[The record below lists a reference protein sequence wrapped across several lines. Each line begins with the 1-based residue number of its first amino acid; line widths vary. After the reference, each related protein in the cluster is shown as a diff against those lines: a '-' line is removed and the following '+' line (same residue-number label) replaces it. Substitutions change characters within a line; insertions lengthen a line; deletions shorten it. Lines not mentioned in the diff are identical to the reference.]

1 MAGRRSNIL
10 KPQEKRAK
18 PAAKRRPKNNL
29 NALATAEKQYPTKTK
44 MRRHRLGD
52 DELSQPTRKRGMD
65 GDDDEDEDAGR
76 SKRPRR
82 GLDQDGSDVDGGSD
96 SDGNEWRIGAVD
108 SDNDSDIDS
117 DEAMGESDEE
127 KFEGFTFRGS
137 STMQKKG
144 KKPAKVQKRKADV
157 ELSEGGEDDLLNEE
171 FDGFSDEEEEDEEDD
186 DLGEDAVDLAT
197 AWDMNEEESE
207 AEAPKK
213 SSKGKKSKAD
223 AMSEDDEDRSSAESG
238 DEDEDE
244 DEDGDDAESDTSEL
258 SISDNE
264 GETKQGLTKLQR
276 FVTSLGQNAGS
287 VTATRPKTAVPGGD
301 PTEFGLAPSRKLT
314 VADLM
319 PSISDSRMKGA
330 LKHIDNDPSSTTNN
344 TGIPGKLDVPLAKRQ
359 QDRLDRAAAYEKSK
373 ETLARWI
380 ETVKSNRRAEHL
392 SFPLAEPD
400 ALQPSKVVDSKPRT
414 DLETTIQNILV
425 ESGLADSKNGTA
437 EDKIQEFEELQA
449 KKISLEEIQARRAE
463 LRKQRD
469 LLFREEIR
477 SKRIKKIKSKA
488 YRRVHRKERE
498 RLEKTEQE
506 ALAAAGVD
514 MDEEDRERND
524 RLRAEARMGSK
535 HKDSKWAKSL
545 KQTGRTAWDEE
556 ARTEMADL
564 ARREEEL
571 QKRIQGKR
579 VVDEDDEYLSSSS
592 EGDDESG
599 SEIEGFKL
607 REKIDKLNGDE
618 KEATKES
625 GPYSGL
631 LSMKFMQNAD
641 AARKE
646 SNDRELRQIK
656 RQLNGEKSASE
667 EEIQEEAGRQ
677 KFGKQVT
684 KASNTLPSKSS
695 HDREASNDE
704 ALEASGSESD
714 IEIRVNSESKQKP
727 KAKSSLKKKRHNLD
741 ATKQSTED
749 EGENPWLTE
758 TSKKP
763 RSKKGAVN
771 ATAEVSLIDNSGSI
785 IPLETDQRGSKSKRQ
800 GGSGKAAVQHV
811 NDDERSEDEDESS
824 VPVLLKNEEL
834 IKRAFAGDE
843 VLQTFNSEKKQT
855 IKEEDDKVVEDT
867 LPGWGS
873 WAGAGLS
880 RADKKR
886 VKRTFTTI
894 EGISAEKR
902 KDAKLDRV
910 IINEKQV
917 KKNNK
922 YLASQLPHP
931 FESRQQ
937 YERSLRLPIGPE
949 WTTKSTFQTAT
960 KPRVMIKQGVIKPIQ
975 RPALTGALLCNP
987 PSGNRGVGDHSVTLS
1002 ADALRSILELFAA
1015 RDQTAEGGVPISNP
1029 SGHGE
1034 DDPAARWDLEID
1046 YPFACAHVDRVLTDH

>member
-1 MAGRRSNIL
+1 MSGRKSNIL
-10 KPQEKRAK
+10 KPQEKRPK

-44 MRRHRLGD
+44 IRRHRLGD
-52 DELSQPTRKRGMD
+52 DEFSQPTRKRVIDD
-65 GDDDEDEDAGR
+65 GDDDEDTGR

-82 GLDQDGSDVDGGSD
+82 GQDQDESEDGGSD
-96 SDGNEWRIGAVD
+96 SDGNEWRIGTVD

-127 KFEGFTFRGS
+127 RFEGFTFRGS

-144 KKPAKVQKRKADV
+144 KKAVQAQKRKTKVDQ
-157 ELSEGGEDDLLNEE
+157 SEGEEDDLLNEE
-171 FDGFSDEEEEDEEDD
+171 FDGISDEEGEDEED

-197 AWDMNEEESE
+197 AWDMEETEPETKASKKTSKEKEGKANSMSGDDDDLSSAGSSNEEESE
-207 AEAPKK
+207 
-213 SSKGKKSKAD
+213 
-223 AMSEDDEDRSSAESG
+223 DDG
-238 DEDEDE
+238 
-244 DEDGDDAESDTSEL
+244 ESDTSEL

-276 FVTSLGQNAGS
+276 FVTSLGQDSAS
-287 VTATRPKTAVPGGD
+287 ATSSRPKTTLPGGD

-330 LKHIDNDPSSTTNN
+330 LKHIEDGSSTKGNA
-344 TGIPGKLDVPLAKRQ
+344 GIPGKLDVPLPKRQ

-380 ETVKSNRRAEHL
+380 ETVKANRRAEHL

-414 DLETTIQNILV
+414 NLETAIQNILV
-425 ESGLADSKNGTA
+425 ESGLVDSKDGTA

-449 KKISLEEIQARRAE
+449 KKISIEEIQARRAE

-477 SKRIKKIKSKA
+477 AKRIKKIKSKA

-498 RLEKTEQE
+498 KLEKMEHE
-506 ALAAAGVD
+506 ALAAAGID
-514 MDEEDRERND
+514 MEEENRERND
-524 RLRAEARMGSK
+524 RIRAEARMSSK
-535 HKDSKWAKSL
+535 HKDSKWAKSM
-545 KQTGRTAWDEE
+545 KQTGRTAWDED

-579 VVDEDDEYLSSSS
+579 VVDGDEYLSSSS
-592 EGDDESG
+592 EDEDDSG
-599 SEIEGFKL
+599 SDMEGFRL
-607 REKIDKLNGDE
+607 RKKVDKLGGDG
-618 KEATKES
+618 KDGSQES

-631 LSMKFMQNAD
+631 LSMKFMQNAE

-646 SNDRELRQIK
+646 ENDRELRQIK
-656 RQLNGEKSASE
+656 RQLNGEEESGSE
-667 EEIQEEAGRQ
+667 EDLQEDVGRR
-677 KFGKQVT
+677 KFGTQST
-684 KASNTLPSKSS
+684 KSS
-695 HDREASNDE
+695 NKPSVNMSQEAKSRNEED
-704 ALEASGSESD
+704 ASGSDSD
-714 IEIRVNSESKQKP
+714 IEIRVSSESKEKKTRVEP
-727 KAKSSLKKKRHNLD
+727 LKNKRHTLD
-741 ATKQSTED
+741 PTKTLSTE
-749 EGENPWLTE
+749 ENENPWLTE
-758 TSKKP
+758 TSKKS
-763 RSKKGAVN
+763 RSKKGVA
-771 ATAEVSLIDNSGSI
+771 AADVSLIENSGSA
-785 IPLETDQRGSKSKRQ
+785 IPLERDQPSSKKKRRGGPVKV
-800 GGSGKAAVQHV
+800 ATQHV
-811 NDDERSEDEDESS
+811 SDDERSGDEDEPNM
-824 VPVLLKNEEL
+824 PVLLKNEEL

-843 VLQTFNSEKKQT
+843 VLETFNKEKKQT
-855 IKEEDDKVVEDT
+855 VEEEGDRVVEDT

-880 RADKKR
+880 RSEKKQ

-931 FESRQQ
+931 FESKQQ

-975 RPALTGALLCNP
+975 RP
-987 PSGNRGVGDHSVTLS
+987 TL
-1002 ADALRSILELFAA
+1002 
-1015 RDQTAEGGVPISNP
+1015 
-1029 SGHGE
+1029 
-1034 DDPAARWDLEID
+1034 
-1046 YPFACAHVDRVLTDH
+1046 

>member
-1 MAGRRSNIL
+1 MSGRKSNIL
-10 KPQEKRAK
+10 KSQEKRPK

-44 MRRHRLGD
+44 IRKHRLGD
-52 DELSQPTRKRGMD
+52 DEFSRPTRKRVIDD
-65 GDDDEDEDAGR
+65 GDDDEDTAR

-82 GLDQDGSDVDGGSD
+82 GQDQDESEDGGSD
-96 SDGNEWRIGAVD
+96 SDGNEWRIGTVD

-127 KFEGFTFRGS
+127 RFEGFTFRGS

-144 KKPAKVQKRKADV
+144 KKAVQAQKRKTKVDQ
-157 ELSEGGEDDLLNEE
+157 SEGEEDDLLNEE
-171 FDGFSDEEEEDEEDD
+171 FDGISDEEGEDEED

-197 AWDMNEEESE
+197 AWDMEETEPETKASKKTSKEKEGKANSMSGDDDDLSSAGSSNEEESE
-207 AEAPKK
+207 
-213 SSKGKKSKAD
+213 
-223 AMSEDDEDRSSAESG
+223 DDG
-238 DEDEDE
+238 
-244 DEDGDDAESDTSEL
+244 ESDTSEL

-276 FVTSLGQNAGS
+276 FVTSLGQDPAS
-287 VTATRPKTAVPGGD
+287 ATSSRPKTTLPGGD

-330 LKHIDNDPSSTTNN
+330 LKHIEDGSSTKGNAGT
-344 TGIPGKLDVPLAKRQ
+344 PGKLDVPLPKRQ

-380 ETVKSNRRAEHL
+380 ETVKANRRAEHL

-414 DLETTIQNILV
+414 NLETAIQNILV
-425 ESGLADSKNGTA
+425 ESGLADSKDGTA

-449 KKISLEEIQARRAE
+449 KKISIEEIQARRAE

-477 SKRIKKIKSKA
+477 AKRIKKIKSKA

-498 RLEKTEQE
+498 KLEKMEHE
-506 ALAAAGVD
+506 ALAAAGID
-514 MDEEDRERND
+514 MEEENRERND
-524 RLRAEARMGSK
+524 RIRAEARMSSK
-535 HKDSKWAKSL
+535 HKDSKWAKSM
-545 KQTGRTAWDEE
+545 KQTGRTAWDED

-579 VVDEDDEYLSSSS
+579 VVDGDEYLSSSS
-592 EGDDESG
+592 EDEDDSG
-599 SEIEGFKL
+599 SDMEGFRL
-607 REKIDKLNGDE
+607 RKKIDKLGVDG
-618 KEATKES
+618 KDGSQES

-631 LSMKFMQNAD
+631 LSMKFMQNAE

-646 SNDRELRQIK
+646 ENDRELRQIK
-656 RQLNGEKSASE
+656 RQLNGEEESGSE
-667 EEIQEEAGRQ
+667 VDLQEDVGRR
-677 KFGKQVT
+677 KFGTQST
-684 KASNTLPSKSS
+684 KSS
-695 HDREASNDE
+695 NKPSVNMSQEAKLRNEED
-704 ALEASGSESD
+704 ASGSDSD
-714 IEIRVNSESKQKP
+714 IEIRVSSESKEK
-727 KAKSSLKKKRHNLD
+727 KTRVESLKNKRHTLD
-741 ATKQSTED
+741 PTKTLSTE
-749 EGENPWLTE
+749 ENENPWLTE
-758 TSKKP
+758 TSKKS
-763 RSKKGAVN
+763 RSKKGVA
-771 ATAEVSLIDNSGSI
+771 AADVSLIENSGSA
-785 IPLETDQRGSKSKRQ
+785 IPLERDQPSSKKKRRGGPVKV
-800 GGSGKAAVQHV
+800 ATQHV
-811 NDDERSEDEDESS
+811 SDDERSGDEDEPNM
-824 VPVLLKNEEL
+824 PVLLKNEEL

-843 VLQTFNSEKKQT
+843 VLETFNKEKKQT
-855 IKEEDDKVVEDT
+855 VEEEGDRVVEDT

-880 RADKKR
+880 RSEKKQ

-917 KKNNK
+917 KKNSK

-931 FESRQQ
+931 FESKQQ

-975 RPALTGALLCNP
+975 RP
-987 PSGNRGVGDHSVTLS
+987 TL
-1002 ADALRSILELFAA
+1002 
-1015 RDQTAEGGVPISNP
+1015 
-1029 SGHGE
+1029 
-1034 DDPAARWDLEID
+1034 
-1046 YPFACAHVDRVLTDH
+1046 